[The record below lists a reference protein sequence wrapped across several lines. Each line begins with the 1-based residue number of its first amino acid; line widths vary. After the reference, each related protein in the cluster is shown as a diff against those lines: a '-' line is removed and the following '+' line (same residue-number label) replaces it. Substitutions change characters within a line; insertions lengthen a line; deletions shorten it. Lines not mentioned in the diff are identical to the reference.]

1 MHMCIYLMTL
11 GWITMIPIHD
21 DDHYRSSFIRKHF
34 SNNSFFF
41 NVSLPVHRK
50 MPERGKQCMIYPF
63 NFMFYQ
69 QIIHRNWAKKS
80 VILIEFGF
88 CVQDETE
95 LWSNPYV
102 FVWTVDRTFLYRSR
116 WNWGVQVKIEIPDP
130 ARSVQVRCLMLEGSR
145 RVLPVWSGISLVLF
159 FQLYNEYNVVSIHIY
174 HSLFFTG

>member
-11 GWITMIPIHD
+11 VWSTMIPIHD

-102 FVWTVDRTFLYRSR
+102 FVWTVDRTFFVQEQMELRRSSR
-116 WNWGVQVKIEIPDP
+116 NWNSRSSTKCSGQMFDVGGESKGV
-130 ARSVQVRCLMLEGSR
+130 ACLKRNFIGF
-145 RVLPVWSGISLVLF
+145 VFPNI
-159 FQLYNEYNVVSIHIY
+159 
-174 HSLFFTG
+174 